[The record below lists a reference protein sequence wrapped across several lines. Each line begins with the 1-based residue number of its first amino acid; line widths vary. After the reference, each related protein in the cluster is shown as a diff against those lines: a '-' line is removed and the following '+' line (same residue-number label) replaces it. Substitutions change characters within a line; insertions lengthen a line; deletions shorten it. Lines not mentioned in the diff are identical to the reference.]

1 MKKRSRLTAL
11 LLLLVLVTSLLSA
24 CSTKE
29 QDKVTEST
37 ESTESTSGTKDT
49 EPATSETAKEEV
61 NLVFYHWD
69 TSGVV
74 QEQIDAFEALNPN
87 INVEL
92 ILTPNKE
99 YTDKLKI
106 SLSGGEKIDL
116 YANTNGAS
124 YSDVAIKY
132 NAVPLNDYIS
142 QEKWDLS
149 SFGTTINNSTIDENI
164 LGIPAAK
171 SGFMLYYNEKLFD
184 EAGVPYPSKDMTW
197 DEYAD
202 LAKLMTKGEGETKV
216 WGSFMQNWA
225 QLWYMPQIQKGQ
237 TIFDDNLSVAKEG
250 LMLREKMQNVDFSEM
265 PWAEV
270 TAGKIHHRDAFASG
284 NVAMMVIGDWMISI
298 LNTFKEE
305 GKIDFEYD
313 ITNPP
318 HPEGIAAGTTIGG
331 PATFISINGT
341 SEHKDESWEFIKFLT
356 GKEGALIYATAKQ
369 LPAFVDNEIIKAYL
383 GESPM
388 PKNLEISLKLNPLPI
403 FPFILG
409 SNDIDK
415 IMTEEGELVFV
426 GEHSIDEG
434 MESIVSRR
442 AEALEQYK

>member
-1 MKKRSRLTAL
+1 MKQKSRVTAL
-11 LLLLVLVTSLLSA
+11 LLLLVLVTSLLGA
-24 CSTKE
+24 CSTKK
-29 QDKVTEST
+29 QDVATESIV
-37 ESTESTSGTKDT
+37 GTKDK
-49 EPATSETAKEEV
+49 ESDTSEPAKEEV

-69 TSGVV
+69 TTGIV
-74 QEQIDAFEALNPN
+74 QEQIDSFEASNPN

-92 ILTPNKE
+92 VLTPNKE
-99 YTDKLKI
+99 YMDKLKI
-106 SLSGGEKIDL
+106 SLAGGETIDI
-116 YANTNGAS
+116 YASTNGAS
-124 YSDVAIKY
+124 YSDVAVKY
-132 NAVPLNDYIS
+132 NAVPLNDFIN
-142 QEKWDLS
+142 QEKWDIGP
-149 SFGTTINNSTIDENI
+149 FGTTINNSTIDGNI
-164 LGIPAAK
+164 LGIPTAK
-171 SGFMLYYNEKLFD
+171 NGFMLFYNKKLFD
-184 EAGVPYPSKDMTW
+184 EAGVPYPSDDMTW

-237 TIFDDNLSVAKEG
+237 TIFDDNLSAAKEG
-250 LMLREKMQNVDFSEM
+250 LMLREKMQNTDFSEM

-284 NVAMMVIGDWMISI
+284 NIAMMVIGDWMISI
-298 LNTFKEE
+298 LNTFTAE

-318 HPEGIAAGTTIGG
+318 HPAGIAAGTTIGG
-331 PATFISINGT
+331 PAAFISINGT
-341 SEHKDESWEFIKFLT
+341 SEYKAEAWEFIKFLT
-356 GKEGALIYATAKQ
+356 GKEGSLMYAAAKQ
-369 LPAFVDNEIIKAYL
+369 SPAFVDDEIIKAYL
-383 GESPM
+383 GESPA

-426 GEHSIDEG
+426 GEKSIDEG
-434 MESIVSRR
+434 MEDIVERR
-442 AEALEQYK
+442 AEALEQYQ